1 MYLYLC
7 KVFVKLDQPLRA
19 LEYYTKGLDKF
30 PKDKSLLTGMA
41 RIHEALNDNEQSIN
55 YYKNVLKT
63 DNTSVEAIACIA
75 THHFYGD
82 QPEIALSYYRRL
94 LQMGVYNAELFNNLG
109 LCCYFAQQYDFAL
122 TCFQKALALGS
133 SQLLADIW
141 YNIGIIAIGTGD
153 TKLAYRCYKLSLTHD
168 NNHSEAYNNLG
179 VLEWQR
185 QRGEKALACYQSSL
199 RLSPHLYEPH
209 YNIALASQKIGR
221 LQDSYKAA
229 KLSLEAYP
237 DHIETQELLKQLHQ
251 HFAAL

>member
-1 MYLYLC
+1 
-7 KVFVKLDQPLRA
+7 VFVKLDQPLRA

-141 YNIGIIAIGTGD
+141 YNIGIIAIVST
-153 TKLAYRCYKLSLTHD
+153 SSIITHP
-168 NNHSEAYNNLG
+168 HSFVPNIRHHSI
-179 VLEWQR
+179 QTSFDPFICIIR
-185 QRGEKALACYQSSL
+185 SSK
-199 RLSPHLYEPH
+199 HLISCTTNYIRH
-209 YNIALASQKIGR
+209 F
-221 LQDSYKAA
+221 
-229 KLSLEAYP
+229 
-237 DHIETQELLKQLHQ
+237 LH
-251 HFAAL
+251 HSGYW